1 MAKQERAHRTR
12 EKVLTAAAEIFA
24 AQGYSS
30 TTLNAVAER
39 IGMTKGALYGHFPSK
54 SSLAW
59 ALINES
65 RQTWT
70 NLRAEYAAP
79 GADPSGGLERVV
91 VGLAGRLQSDV
102 RLRAA
107 LRLAAD
113 CPTLAQSLSGVLA
126 EVHNS
131 LTELVRWAQ
140 RESDLPGYP
149 PRLVAALLMIV
160 MYGLLNAPAGY
171 AEISGAPGGG
181 PLWRLL
187 FTALA
192 GTGGPNS
199 AGPAAGPVSGR

>member
-1 MAKQERAHRTR
+1 MAKQERARRTR

-54 SSLAW
+54 GSLAG
-59 ALINES
+59 ALVNES
-65 RQTWT
+65 RHTWT
-70 NLRAEYAAP
+70 ALRAEYDVP
-79 GADPSGGLERVV
+79 GADPRLVLERVV
-91 VGLAGRLQSDV
+91 VGFAGRLQSDV

-113 CPTLAQSLSGVLA
+113 CPILAQPLSGVLA
-126 EVHNS
+126 DLHDA

-140 RESDLPGYP
+140 HESDFPDYP
-149 PRLVAALLMIV
+149 PQLVAALLVIV

-181 PLWRLL
+181 PLWLLL

-192 GTGGPNS
+192 DSGGSGS
-199 AGPAAGPVSGR
+199 AGPAAGPAPGS